1 MRISIRS
8 SLRYGQS
15 GASLVVVLVL
25 LIAMTLV
32 GVFVLRGTLLEER
45 MSASVLDRS
54 IAFQAAESAL
64 REAEAAIHAARTTG
78 ASIGF
83 NCSRDDPSTP
93 VCPTLPPNAY
103 TGTAG
108 ACTANT
114 QNCWVSASANA
125 VSSATLSTLIGSPQ
139 YYIEYMGQRTS
150 SDDLGQLGSAN
161 TNQYGGG
168 GGVPIASFY
177 RVSARSNNPVLA
189 AADGRALVVL
199 QATVVAK

>member
-1 MRISIRS
+1 MKTTGQVVRIR
-8 SLRYGQS
+8 RQK
-15 GASLVVVLVL
+15 GASLIVVLVL
-25 LIAMTLV
+25 LIAMTLM

-54 IAFQAAESAL
+54 LAFQAAESAL
-64 REAEAAIHAARTTG
+64 REAEAAIHTARMAG

-83 NCSRDDPSTP
+83 NCSRDDATTP
-93 VCPTLPPNAY
+93 VCPTLPANAY

-108 ACTANT
+108 ACTAGT
-114 QNCWVSASANA
+114 QSCWATASASAE
-125 VSSATLSTLIGSPQ
+125 SSSTLSIGRPQ

-177 RVSARSNNPVLA
+177 RVSARSNNPLLTG
-189 AADGRALVVL
+189 ADGRALVVL